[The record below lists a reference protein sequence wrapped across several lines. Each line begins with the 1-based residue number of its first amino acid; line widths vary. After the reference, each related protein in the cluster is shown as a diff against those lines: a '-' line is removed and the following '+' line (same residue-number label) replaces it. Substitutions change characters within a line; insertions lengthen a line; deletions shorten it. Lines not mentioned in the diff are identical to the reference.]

1 MRRRLVFALIC
12 LAALGAV
19 AKAAYTFNLK
29 DLVGVVGGGIV
40 VKTLAEPIDKFINEI
55 TLNRGVKSD
64 QPTKVVPI
72 VSLGSG
78 LFVGAAQV
86 SGPAKAVAAT
96 KAVARI
102 ETTFQGRIRV
112 DILVPIDSE
121 NPLERFRRVQGVGV
135 SAIIDVKI

>member
-1 MRRRLVFALIC
+1 MRKKVAFALVC
-12 LAALGAV
+12 LAALGLCAG
-19 AKAAYTFNLK
+19 AAYTFNLK
-29 DLVGVVGGGIV
+29 DLVGVVGGGLV

-72 VSLGSG
+72 VSVGSG

-102 ETTFQGRIRV
+102 ETTFQGKIRV
-112 DILVPIDSE
+112 DILIPIDSE

-135 SAIIDVKI
+135 SAIVDVKI